1 MEVAFGTVGVA
12 SIIIQ
17 LANSIQ
23 QLCDFI
29 SSVNSAP
36 ASVQQLQDELRTLR
50 AVLLP
55 IEQYRLERL
64 DICPLGESLKL
75 CQNSFDRLNE
85 TVQGWQQNLV
95 LGGSRRTWGRLCT
108 VMGKKKVEEF
118 KYELDSAKLL
128 VLLALQP
135 IYQYNMK

>member
-1 MEVAFGTVGVA
+1 MDVAFGTVGVA

-17 LANSIQ
+17 LVGSIQ

-29 SSVNSAP
+29 SSLNSAP
-36 ASVQQLQDELRTLR
+36 VSVRRLQNELQTLR
-50 AVLLP
+50 IVLLP

-64 DICPLGESLKL
+64 DLYPLGESLKS

-85 TVQGWQQNLV
+85 TVQGWQQNLAS
-95 LGGSRRTWGRLCT
+95 GGSRRTWGRLCIVT
-108 VMGKKKVEEF
+108 GKKKVEEF
-118 KYELDSAKLL
+118 KYELESAKLL

-135 IYQYNMK
+135 IYQ